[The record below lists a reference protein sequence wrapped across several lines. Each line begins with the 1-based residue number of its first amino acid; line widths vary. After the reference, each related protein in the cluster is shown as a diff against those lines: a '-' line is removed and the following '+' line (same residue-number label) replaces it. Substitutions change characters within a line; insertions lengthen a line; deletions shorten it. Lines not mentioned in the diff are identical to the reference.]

1 MPFSGFGDLDP
12 RFAQSLQGLIAAQG
26 GGGISPF
33 SGFRSIERQRQ
44 LWEASDKSG
53 HMVARPG
60 HSQHNFGRA
69 VDLRFADD
77 AARSFAHANAAK
89 YGLNF
94 PMSYEPWHIEPIG
107 ARSSGAGDIPQ
118 TEVTGASTAP
128 RAGPLAAPSTGFPST
143 SSGLPAGPE
152 DSIVDT
158 YQRPLPFE
166 AGFGPQQFME
176 GVIGGTLRG
185 DMRKAM
191 FGRIAKL
198 FI

>member
-1 MPFSGFGDLDP
+1 MPFSGFQDLDP
-12 RFAQSLQGLIAAQG
+12 QFAQSLQALIAAQG
-26 GGGISPF
+26 SGITPF

-44 LWEASDKSG
+44 LFEASDKSG

-94 PMSYEPWHIEPIG
+94 PMSYEPWHVEPIG
-107 ARSSGAGDIPQ
+107 ARSSGAGDVPQ
-118 TEVTGASTAP
+118 TEVTGA
-128 RAGPLAAPSTGFPST
+128 RAGPLAAPSTGLPA
-143 SSGLPAGPE
+143 LPAGPE
-152 DSIVDT
+152 DSIIDT
-158 YQRPLPFE
+158 YRRPLPFE
-166 AGFGPQQFME
+166 AGFGPQQFLQ
-176 GVIGGTLRG
+176 GAIGGTLRQ